1 MKYKSLYRKRKV
13 VIVGAGDVGS
23 THGFALAQSGLCEEI
38 VFIDKN
44 EDLAN
49 GQVLDLVHGQSFFPT
64 LSIRTGNGKDYTDAQ
79 VIVITAG
86 ASQTKGETRLD
97 LLKRNVGI
105 IKSITRE
112 IVNSGSEGVVIVVS
126 NPVDVLTYVFLEESG
141 WDRGRVIGSGT
152 VLDSARFR
160 YLLSKQCD
168 VNVHNVHAYIL
179 GEHGDSEFAAWSM
192 THMGGIPWVEYC
204 QICRKCDHCSDVR
217 ADIEQQVK
225 DSAYHI
231 IGYKGSTYFA
241 VAMALIEIVEAVLR
255 GQNSVLTVSVLLKG
269 EFGLENVCLS
279 VPCIVSD
286 EGVKEIIVGNLNES
300 EQQYL
305 VHSSDIINHAI
316 KEIAK

>member
-1 MKYKSLYRKRKV
+1 MSYKSLYRKRKV

-23 THGFALAQSGLCEEI
+23 THGFALAKSGLCEEI

-44 EDLAN
+44 EDLAK

-64 LSIRTGNGKDYTDAQ
+64 VAIRTGSSIDYADAQ

-86 ASQTKGETRLD
+86 ASQKKGETRLD
-97 LLKRNVGI
+97 LLNKNAGMIR
-105 IKSITRE
+105 SITRD
-112 IVNSGSEGVVIVVS
+112 IVNSGSEGVVIMVS
-126 NPVDVLTYVFLEESG
+126 NPVDVLTYVFLEASG

-152 VLDSARFR
+152 VLDSARFK
-160 YLLSKQCD
+160 YLLSKHCD
-168 VNVHNVHAYIL
+168 VNVHNIHAYIL

-192 THMGGIPWVEYC
+192 THLGGITWTEYC
-204 QICRKCDHCSDVR
+204 KICGRCDNSQDVR
-217 ADIEQQVK
+217 ANIEQQVK

-241 VAMALIEIVEAVLR
+241 VAMALLEIVEAVLR

-279 VPCIVSD
+279 VPCIISD
-286 EGVKEIIVGNLNES
+286 GGVKEILAGPLNEPEHQQLIRSS
-300 EQQYL
+300 E
-305 VHSSDIINHAI
+305 IIKRAI
-316 KEIAK
+316 GEVEE

>member
-1 MKYKSLYRKRKV
+1 MNYKSLYRKRKV
-13 VIVGAGDVGS
+13 VIVGAGNVGS

-44 EDLAN
+44 ENLAN
-49 GQVLDLVHGQSFFPT
+49 GQVLDLIHGQSFFPT
-64 LSIRTGNGKDYTDAQ
+64 LSIRTGNANDYTDAQ

-86 ASQTKGETRLD
+86 SSQAKGETRLD
-97 LLKRNVGI
+97 LLKRNIGI
-105 IKSITRE
+105 IKSITKD
-112 IVNSGSEGVVIVVS
+112 IVNSGSEGVVIIVS
-126 NPVDVLTYVFLEESG
+126 NPVDILTYVFLEESK
-141 WDRGRVIGSGT
+141 WDRGRVMGSGT

-160 YLLSKQCD
+160 YLLSKQCN

-204 QICRKCDHCSDVR
+204 KICKKCDNCSDVR
-217 ADIEQQVK
+217 ANIEQQVR

-241 VAMALIEIVEAVLR
+241 VALALIEIVEAILR
-255 GQNSVLTVSVLLKG
+255 GQNSVLTVSVMMKG
-269 EFGLENVCLS
+269 EYGLENVCLS

-286 EGVKEIIVGNLNES
+286 EGVKEIIVGQLSEL
-300 EQQYL
+300 EQQQL
-305 VHSSDIINHAI
+305 VHSSDIINRVI
-316 KEIAK
+316 KEIEK